1 MSGRVVLKVAGSN
14 NWDKNV
20 ISLLKDLIVKCHYIV
35 DDNMCQNIVDL
46 K

>member
-1 MSGRVVLKVAGSN
+1 MILPSVLFPAITYA
-14 NWDKNV
+14 WEF
-20 ISLLKDLIVKCHYIV
+20 ISYLLTVKCHYIV